1 MPICRPERTGQLV
14 SRWKAPEAS
23 TGSLIRN
30 ALVSGGSNVHA
41 AGPRRRR
48 WSPLLAIA
56 TAAAATGILVVG
68 LNGIVRSTES
78 DSSSPVRDMQ
88 GSPVQ
93 LETSENPIPGAHA
106 TPNGA
111 GQLRVRSVGLDVPIG
126 SLDAVGGRITPPGFT
141 SAYLVRNMGVG
152 PEDAGDGTVVIVMH
166 SLRGGGVA
174 PGNYL
179 TDVDHARSRVTA
191 GAVVSVAGVD
201 YTVTNS
207 TLVAKNKIDRD
218 ERVWDDVP
226 NRLLLITCLERPDGS
241 PSTQNLI
248 IEATR
253 T

>member
-1 MPICRPERTGQLV
+1 MR
-14 SRWKAPEAS
+14 
-23 TGSLIRN
+23 
-30 ALVSGGSNVHA
+30 A

-48 WSPLLAIA
+48 WSPVLAIA
-56 TAAAATGILVVG
+56 AAAAATGILVVG
-68 LNGIVRSTES
+68 LTGIVRGTES
-78 DSSSPVRDMQ
+78 DTSSPVQDMH
-88 GSPVQ
+88 GSPVR
-93 LETSENPIPGAHA
+93 LETSENPIPNARA

-152 PEDAGDGTVVIVMH
+152 PEDAADGTVVVVMH

-179 TDVDHARSRVTA
+179 ADVDHARSRVPA

-201 YTVTNS
+201 YTVSNS
-207 TLVAKNKIDRD
+207 TLVAKDKIDHD
-218 ERVWDDVP
+218 ERVWHDAP

-253 T
+253 A